1 MTHQNSQSTYTS
13 YRNIGNASNLPTGK
27 YSIKVNNNESFEST
41 PMASTPSSLCSTPNS
56 HLSPRI
62 SAVRQDE
69 HLQHAATLAQAASKL
84 AALRTATP
92 DILPAL
98 SIARN
103 KLNHLSKQLKDIQHE
118 SKQKHVV
125 AAVQLAESDCIARM
139 ALSEAEAY
147 KIAAT
152 ARGAA
157 ITALRSTVDSLL
169 REKSESDE
177 KLSQIQGARSELYS
191 LKAEIQEREFDRRNT
206 DSTLMAII
214 RQLDHKA
221 SEIQASQLTAAT
233 ALLDARQLTET
244 TSKLKSQLAQAAAAA
259 VAAQKENALLS
270 QRCSQLQYDSDAL
283 KVLSVKLEQA
293 NDEIDALIKFKRELQ
308 IELATRK
315 EEAST
320 MAGELAA
327 ACEHNADLSAA
338 ASSLQRKLESS
349 NASVIS
355 LKQERENLQKS
366 LECLSAE
373 NSELRRVNRAS
384 AAATQE
390 AATLR
395 GEVAQ
400 LKAAN
405 ALLHSR
411 VERAETGYNQAQTE
425 MNGIRSEAQSLHIQ
439 LTEVIKGLS
448 SSPSGQSASL
458 SALLSW
464 PRATAAPS
472 LPPAQ
477 QQQQQRQVLVKP
489 VERKRSIQDAQRPQT
504 PLFEGM
510 ERAASPAKQPA
521 TAVVVGDAL
530 QAALDN
536 FRVYSSSDC
545 ED

>member
-1 MTHQNSQSTYTS
+1 MTRQNSQSTYMSS
-13 YRNIGNASNLPTGK
+13 YGYTGNVGNLPTGNN
-27 YSIKVNNNESFEST
+27 SIKVNNNESFEST

-56 HLSPRI
+56 TSSPRI
-62 SAVRQDE
+62 SAVRQDD

-103 KLNHLSKQLKDIQHE
+103 KLNHLSKQLRDIQHE
-118 SKQKHVV
+118 SQQKQDA
-125 AAVQLAESDCIARM
+125 AAVQLAESDCIAKM

-157 ITALRSTVDSLL
+157 ITALRSTVDALL

-177 KLSQIQGARSELYS
+177 KLSQIQEAKLDLYS

-206 DSTLMAII
+206 DSTLMGII
-214 RQLDHKA
+214 RQLGNKA
-221 SEIQASQLTAAT
+221 SEIQASQLTAAR
-233 ALLDARQLTET
+233 ALLDAHQLTEA
-244 TSKLKSQLAQAAAAA
+244 TSKLKSQLAQAEAAAA
-259 VAAQKENALLS
+259 ATQKENASLS
-270 QRCSQLQYDSDAL
+270 QRCSQLQYDSDTL
-283 KVLSVKLEQA
+283 KVLSIKLEEA
-293 NDEIDALIKFKRELQ
+293 NAEIDALIKVKRELQ

-349 NASVIS
+349 NTSVIN
-355 LKQERENLQKS
+355 LTQERNKLQKS

-405 ALLHSR
+405 ALLHCR
-411 VERAETGYNQAQTE
+411 VDQAETGYNQAQIE
-425 MNGIRSEAQSLHIQ
+425 MNGIRSEAQSVHIQ
-439 LTEVIKGLS
+439 LAEVIKELS
-448 SSPSGQSASL
+448 SSPSGPSASL
-458 SALLSW
+458 SALLPSR
-464 PRATAAPS
+464 PTAAAAF
-472 LPPAQ
+472 PPQ
-477 QQQQQRQVLVKP
+477 QQHHQQQIVVKP
-489 VERKRSIQDAQRPQT
+489 AERKRSIQDAQRPRT
-504 PLFEGM
+504 PRFEGM

-521 TAVVVGDAL
+521 REVGDAL

-536 FRVYSSSDC
+536 FRIYSSSDG